1 MADLVSPSAPSLA
14 ALKPLS
20 AAGVVVAS
28 TVGNGLGVTPTVT
41 AAFGVFLVPIATEFH
56 WPRAGVG
63 GAAAVVSLATALASP
78 LAGRLGDLWGARRA
92 VLIGS
97 LALGLSILSLGVAIA
112 NPVLFYLQFAVIAA
126 AGALPSSMLYAK
138 LLAEWFETRRGL
150 WMGLAGGVGNG
161 LGATFIPVL
170 AGIILAASNWRGAF
184 IGIALLILVIGL
196 PLQALLIRKSAGQ
209 APGGGELILDDAA
222 FEGVTARD
230 AFKSAKFWILSTALP
245 IGGGCLTAMFATI
258 VPLITD
264 RGFSLPLA
272 TTAVAVCG
280 LTSTVWEP
288 TVGYI
293 LDRSRRP
300 RLLAPCYLIAAV
312 GLFCLLRA
320 QSPTLL
326 FAGAV
331 MIGIGLGSEFSALSF
346 LLSRYFGRREL
357 GAVSG
362 LAFGVLLGAGALA
375 LVLLNLIYDLAK
387 SYDLAV
393 VAIAPFLVWN
403 SVATLL
409 LGPYPFGGTV
419 APARSEAS
427 A

>member
-1 MADLVSPSAPSLA
+1 VADLASPSAPSPA
-14 ALKPLS
+14 ALKPLR

-41 AAFGVFLVPIATEFH
+41 AAFGVFLVPIASEFH
-56 WPRAGVG
+56 WPRAAVG
-63 GAAAVVSLATALASP
+63 GAAAVVSLATAMASP

-97 LALGLSILSLGVAIA
+97 LALGLSVLSLGVAIA
-112 NPVLFYLQFAVIAA
+112 NPVLFYLQFAVIGA

-150 WMGLAGGVGNG
+150 WMGIAGGVGNG
-161 LGATFIPVL
+161 LGATFFPVL
-170 AGIILAASNWRGAF
+170 AGLILAATSWRGAF
-184 IGIALLILVIGL
+184 IGVALIILVIGL
-196 PLQALLIRKSAGQ
+196 PIQCVLISKSAGRG
-209 APGGGELILDDAA
+209 PDGGALVVDDTA
-222 FEGVTARD
+222 FEGVSARE
-230 AFKSAKFWILSTALP
+230 AFKTVKFWILATALP
-245 IGGGCLTAMFATI
+245 IGGGCLTAMFSTI

-264 RGFSLPLA
+264 RGFSLSLA
-272 TTAVAVCG
+272 TTVVAVCG
-280 LTSTVWEP
+280 LSATVWEP

-300 RLLAPCYLIAAV
+300 RLLAPFYLIAAA
-312 GLFCLLRA
+312 GLICLLRG
-320 QSPTLL
+320 QSPALL
-326 FAGAV
+326 LAGAV
-331 MIGIGLGSEFSALSF
+331 MVGIGLGSEFSALSF

-357 GAVSG
+357 GGVSG

-375 LVLLNLIYDLAK
+375 LVLLNLIYDLTK

-403 SVATLL
+403 SLAVVL
-409 LGPYPFGGTV
+409 LGPYRFGG
-419 APARSEAS
+419 ADA
-427 A
+427 

>member
-1 MADLVSPSAPSLA
+1 MA
-14 ALKPLS
+14 ALKPLR

-28 TVGNGLGVTPTVT
+28 TIGNGLGVTPTVT
-41 AAFGVFLVPIATEFH
+41 ATFGVFLVPIAAEFH

-97 LALGLSILSLGVAIA
+97 LALGLSVLSLGVAIA
-112 NPVLFYLQFAVIAA
+112 NPVLFYLQFAVIGA

-150 WMGLAGGVGNG
+150 WMGIAGGVGNG
-161 LGATFIPVL
+161 LGATFIPIL
-170 AGIILAASNWRGAF
+170 AGLILAATSWRGAF
-184 IGIALLILVIGL
+184 VGIALIILVIGL
-196 PLQALLIRKSAGQ
+196 PLQVALIRKSAGQ
-209 APGGGELILDDAA
+209 RPDGAA
-222 FEGVTARD
+222 IIVDETPFEGVSARE
-230 AFKSAKFWILSTALP
+230 AFKSAKFWILATALP

-258 VPLITD
+258 VPLLTD
-264 RGFSLPLA
+264 RGFSLELA
-272 TTAVAVCG
+272 TTVVAVCG
-280 LTSTVWEP
+280 LSATVWEP

-300 RLLAPCYLIAAV
+300 RSLAPSYLIAAA

-320 QSPTLL
+320 QSPALL
-326 FAGAV
+326 FAGSV
-331 MIGIGLGSEFSALSF
+331 MVGMGLGAEFSALSF

-357 GAVSG
+357 GAISG
-362 LAFGVLLGAGALA
+362 LAFAVLLGAGALA
-375 LVLLNLIYDLAK
+375 LVLLNLTYDMSK
-387 SYDLAV
+387 SYNLAV
-393 VAIAPFLVWN
+393 IAITPFLVWN

-409 LGPYPFGGTV
+409 LGRYRFGTTGDEIPQNV
-419 APARSEAS
+419 
-427 A
+427 